1 MVYFAPQQS
10 RAAHVRCG
18 SKREFPHFGLMSA
31 SSASSGHWVAN
42 ASAALCHKPTHAP
55 QQTARSVFER
65 QTDPFPGCRLKGWI
79 QSITESASTST
90 EDGIVM
96 PNSFATFRFTVS
108 SKRVGCAIGSS
119 AGFVPWTTL
128 STYKATPRAA
138 SSKLS
143 P

>member
-1 MVYFAPQQS
+1 MHYLMRLLSNPRLGHQASAGLSRSTLARGGKADIAQGPS
-10 RAAHVRCG
+10 RATTELMRFSKPPRSALGGKTGPFDRVR
-18 SKREFPHFGLMSA
+18 P
-31 SSASSGHWVAN
+31 
-42 ASAALCHKPTHAP
+42 
-55 QQTARSVFER
+55 
-65 QTDPFPGCRLKGWI
+65 KGWI
-79 QSITESASTST
+79 HSITRSARTST

-128 STYKATPRAA
+128 STYKATPLAA
-138 SSKLS
+138 SSKIS